1 MSDAK
6 RLSRRNFGALL
17 AATTATPAVLAQ
29 QAQPQTANPGN
40 APNPNTAV
48 QQEQQMRRPQRP
60 ADIQPFDLPVEFSRA
75 DVPLKVEPFPMKQVK
90 VTGGLY
96 QAAAEW
102 NRGYMNRLSADRLL
116 YNFRENAGLPTLG
129 AKPLADMEAQR
140 VSSWEHPNDGT
151 RATELRGHFTGHF
164 LSALAQM
171 AASGDSEAKTKGDYM
186 VAEMAK

>member
-6 RLSRRNFGALL
+6 RLSRRNFGVLI
-17 AATTATPAVLAQ
+17 AATTAAPAVLAE
-29 QAQPQTANPGN
+29 QAQQQTANPGD
-40 APNPNTAV
+40 APAPNTAV

-60 ADIQPFDLPVEFSRA
+60 ADVQPFDLPVEFTRA
-75 DVPLKVEPFPMKQVK
+75 DVPLKLEPFPLKQVK

-96 QAAAEW
+96 KEAEEW

-140 VSSWEHPNDGT
+140 VSSWED
-151 RATELRGHFTGHF
+151 A
-164 LSALAQM
+164 
-171 AASGDSEAKTKGDYM
+171 
-186 VAEMAK
+186 